1 MADSDVARWAAS
13 GAMALTGRPDGPPL
27 VAPAGVVDAAVSA
40 AQSVATATGRVGTV
54 VRLDGPALLGERA
67 ALAGMERQGSVSV
80 GGAARFERAAD
91 GWIVLNLPRHDDIA
105 ALPALLEADID
116 PQDWCGV
123 SERIA
128 LRSAADLVDRGRLL
142 GVAIAQ
148 PDERRR
154 VDGPD
159 RVLLDGP
166 ARSVNIRPLVIDLTS
181 LWAGPL
187 AGSILAAAG
196 ARVIKI
202 EGRDRPDGARL
213 GPASF
218 FDLMNSGKEMLALDL
233 RDRADVRLLHRMIGA
248 ADLVIEG
255 SRPRAMEQIG
265 IEAAQVVTDAATSW
279 LSITGHGRVE
289 APERVGFGDDAAVA
303 GGIWVDEQDG
313 PLFVADAVADPLT
326 GLVAGAL
333 GAELLAA
340 DRAALVE
347 APLSQVAAW
356 ARRPGV
362 TAPVRATL
370 DRGWHVVAPEGV
382 VAVSPPSAR
391 MARRRA
397 APLDGH
403 GPALREEFA

>member
-27 VAPAGVVDAAVSA
+27 VSPAGVVDAAVSA

-128 LRSAADLVDRGRLL
+128 SRSAADLVDRGRLL
-142 GVAIAQ
+142 GVAIAR

-233 RDRADVRLLHRMIGA
+233 RDRADVHLLHRMIGA

-265 IEAAQVVTDAATSW
+265 IEPAQVVTDAATSW

-356 ARRPGV
+356 ARRPSV
-362 TAPVRATL
+362 TAPVHATP

-397 APLDGH
+397 APLDAH

>member
-128 LRSAADLVDRGRLL
+128 SRSAADLVDRGRLL
-142 GVAIAQ
+142 GVAIAR

-233 RDRADVRLLHRMIGA
+233 RDRADVHLLHRMIGA

-265 IEAAQVVTDAATSW
+265 IEPAQVVTDAATSW

-313 PLFVADAVADPLT
+313 PLFVADAFADPLT

-356 ARRPGV
+356 ARRPSV
-362 TAPVRATL
+362 TAPVHATP

-397 APLDGH
+397 APLDAH